1 MSELGDALE
10 LLPGAVGRIT
20 TLTGKLLEWVD
31 EERSARALEALRE
44 RHPERGFAVVR
55 RVR

>member
-10 LLPGAVGRIT
+10 LLHGAVGRIT